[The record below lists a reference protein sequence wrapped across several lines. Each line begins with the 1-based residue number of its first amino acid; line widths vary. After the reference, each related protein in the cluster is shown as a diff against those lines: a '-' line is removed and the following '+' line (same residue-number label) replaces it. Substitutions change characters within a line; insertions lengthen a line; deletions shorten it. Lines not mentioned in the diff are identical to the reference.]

1 MSRNPEPD
9 YGQELPKLQ
18 GHTIGVVDS
27 PASCEPIVEAL
38 QATGIDSSRV
48 LIFEGDDGIQLID
61 RMMVGSLWGES
72 AEVFLKQARA
82 ELEDGHAIISVR
94 VADANEASMIATV
107 ATQFTGRSFYHFG
120 ELVDTR
126 LTR

>member
-1 MSRNPEPD
+1 MSRIPEPD
-9 YGQELPKLQ
+9 YGQDLPELR

-27 PASCEPIVEAL
+27 PAAIEPIVEAL
-38 QATGIDSSRV
+38 GATGVDSSRILV
-48 LIFEGDDGIQLID
+48 FEGDEGIQLID
-61 RMMVGSLWGES
+61 RMMVGCQWGES

-82 ELEDGHAIISVR
+82 ELQDGHAIISIQVT
-94 VADANEASMIATV
+94 DANEASMIATV

-120 ELVDTR
+120 ELVDVR

>member
-27 PASCEPIVEAL
+27 PSACEPIVDAL
-38 QATGIDSSRV
+38 DVAGIDNSRI
-48 LIFEGDDGIQLID
+48 LIFEGDDGVQLID
-61 RMMVGSLWGES
+61 RMMSRNQWGES

-82 ELEDGHAIISVR
+82 ELKDGHAIISVQ
-94 VADANEASMIATV
+94 VADADEASVVAAV
-107 ATQFTGRSFYHFG
+107 ATQFTGRSFYPFG
-120 ELVDTR
+120 ELVDIR